1 MKGLVF
7 LHCGLPLS
15 WPELGPRAWE
25 GGVGRTQGLPPLL
38 APEAGMGPPPHV
50 HRVWTSPLCKHNSG
64 RNEEVIS
71 RLGSRGG
78 RADGPEGSLPAATP
92 ALPGALHVCP

>member
-25 GGVGRTQGLPPLL
+25 GGVGRTWGLPPLL
-38 APEAGMGPPPHV
+38 APEAGLPFTFTGCGHPLWASTTQVEMMRSSHV
-50 HRVWTSPLCKHNSG
+50 
-64 RNEEVIS
+64 
-71 RLGSRGG
+71 
-78 RADGPEGSLPAATP
+78 
-92 ALPGALHVCP
+92 